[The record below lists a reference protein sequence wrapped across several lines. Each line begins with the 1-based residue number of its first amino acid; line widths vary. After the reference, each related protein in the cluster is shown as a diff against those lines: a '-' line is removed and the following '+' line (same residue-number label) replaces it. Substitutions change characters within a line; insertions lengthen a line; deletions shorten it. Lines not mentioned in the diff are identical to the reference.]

1 MTKMNDSSPQ
11 VLASMARRQSSGG
24 ARSWPRSSRHGAK
37 EFSARLLDDL
47 NYVSLIKGGAVTT
60 LLHSYTAS

>member
-1 MTKMNDSSPQ
+1 
-11 VLASMARRQSSGG
+11 VAARDLDREFP
-24 ARSWPRSSRHGAK
+24 AWRE